1 MKRLIMIFGLATVV
15 LAVLALVLV
24 DTIPPRSLT
33 VTHMTIL
40 KRRVLQFAHSRGEL
54 PHSLTDLP
62 ELRGFHDRIRD
73 GWGRDIEFDVS
84 ASGVVTF
91 RSLGRDGIV
100 GGSGEDADMLASFPS
115 HDERGKWS
123 DETVQW
129 SHNPF

>member
-1 MKRLIMIFGLATVV
+1 
-15 LAVLALVLV
+15 
-24 DTIPPRSLT
+24 
-33 VTHMTIL
+33 
-40 KRRVLQFAHSRGEL
+40 LQFAHSRGEL

-84 ASGVVTF
+84 SSGVVTF

-123 DETVQW
+123 EETVQW

>member
-62 ELRGFHDRIRD
+62 ELRGFHDRVRD

-84 ASGVVTF
+84 SSGVVSF